1 MIRRVAATLVLF
13 LPLPALAEAPPP
25 FALAQPGL
33 GAPPEPSALA
43 DGAGDAAPI
52 ARASR
57 GRLRADGGWTG
68 FYGGVQLGFGDG
80 NLNRGG
86 GSDTGVLGGAHAGYL
101 HDFNSFVAGVE
112 ASVSLADIEF
122 DKGAGGD
129 IDTLA
134 RLGVRL
140 GRAFGD
146 TLVYGA
152 AGGAF
157 VDGDYGGRNEDE
169 LGYFVGGG
177 IEHRLNTRWSVG
189 VAANYH
195 RFDGYG
201 GPGRDL
207 DLVTVEGRLSLRF

>member
-1 MIRRVAATLVLF
+1 MLF
-13 LPLPALAEAPPP
+13 PLPALAEAPPP
-25 FALAQPGL
+25 LFVLAQPGL
-33 GAPPEPSALA
+33 AAAPEPAALA
-43 DGAGDAAPI
+43 EGAEEAAPI
-52 ARASR
+52 TRASR

-86 GSDTGVLGGAHAGYL
+86 GSDTGALGGAHVGYM
-101 HDFNSFVAGVE
+101 HDFNSYVAGVE
-112 ASVSLADIEF
+112 ASVSLADIDF

-140 GRAFGD
+140 GKAFGD

-152 AGGAF
+152 GGGAF
-157 VDGDYGGRNEDE
+157 VDGNYAGRDEDE
-169 LGYFVGGG
+169 LGYFFGAGV
-177 IEHRLNTRWSVG
+177 EHRLNTRWSVG
-189 VAANYH
+189 LAANYH

-207 DLVTVEGRLSLRF
+207 ELVTVEGRLSLRF